1 MENEA
6 SFFSEATPIRSNIA
20 ETLLG
25 LRNCQETS
33 WRVITSLPSTQDS
46 SQNDQTSGS
55 EGGNNKGKDEDI
67 CKCRKSK
74 CLKLYCNCFASK
86 QFCHSTCRCIDCANN
101 EENKG
106 LKEAATLA
114 ILERNPEAF
123 DSKFKSV
130 EDAPLAVHKH
140 GCRYILI

>member
-1 MENEA
+1 MEHDKLFNA
-6 SFFSEATPIRSNIA
+6 DATPVRSNIA

-25 LRNCQETS
+25 LRHCQEAA
-33 WRVITSLPSTQDS
+33 WRTMTLSSSQESTQD

-55 EGGNNKGKDEDI
+55 EGGNTKSKDEDI

-74 CLKLYCNCFASK
+74 CLKLYCTCFASK
-86 QFCHSTCRCIDCANN
+86 QFCHSTCRCMDCANN
-101 EENKG
+101 LENKS
-106 LKEAATLA
+106 LKEAAESA

-123 DSKFKSV
+123 ESKFKSV

-140 GCRYILI
+140 GCR